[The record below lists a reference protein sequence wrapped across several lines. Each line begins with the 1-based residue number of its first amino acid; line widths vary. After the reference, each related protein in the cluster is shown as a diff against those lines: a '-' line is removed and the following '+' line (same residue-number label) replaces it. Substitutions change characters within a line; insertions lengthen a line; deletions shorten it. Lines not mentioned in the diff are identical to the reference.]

1 MVDSRRRRNFMVAVR
16 VNGTWLFKDADIKE
30 GNADSRSLEVPFLE
44 EGVFSTLFNLS
55 GVKALRLDGFTMAF
69 W

>member
-30 GNADSRSLEVPFLE
+30 GVANAFPSLLFE
-44 EGVFSTLFNLS
+44 EG
-55 GVKALRLDGFTMAF
+55 D
-69 W
+69 

>member
-30 GNADSRSLEVPFLE
+30 GVPFLE

-55 GVKALRLDGFTMAF
+55 GVALRPDGLTMAF